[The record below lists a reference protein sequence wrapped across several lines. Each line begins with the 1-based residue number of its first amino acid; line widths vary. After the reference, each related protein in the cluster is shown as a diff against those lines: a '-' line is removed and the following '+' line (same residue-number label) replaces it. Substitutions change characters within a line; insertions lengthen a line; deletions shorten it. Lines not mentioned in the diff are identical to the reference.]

1 MITDIRL
8 FLNRTLLNRAL
19 MRTYLPS
26 LKKSVAKSDSIF
38 CAFIFFVPR
47 FFGVCKVINT
57 IARVPLK
64 VKAVIN
70 HLMSA
75 FFIVPA
81 LASGKQNRSK
91 LSFLHIHFFHLL
103 FKQPFMITSLRHVKT
118 NFTNF
123 VIPLLSPAKRITIA
137 LFLML
142 ASASFLQAQTLTS
155 DQADYAPGTTATL
168 TGSGFQAGETVA
180 VQVLHA
186 DYQPG
191 DPIGEDHEPWYVTA
205 DDNGNFTTTWH
216 VCEDDCIGATLIA
229 TADGQTSSRHA
240 EVSCTDA
247 ISLSSLSL
255 TSGTTNGGTLVTING
270 SGFVPA
276 ITSITVTFGGTSV
289 PGTRINN
296 TTIQATAPAH
306 TAGTVNVG
314 VAVVGPGPG
323 VTSSASLTNAYT
335 YTCPTITATGNV
347 TAPLCF
353 GGNGKVAISATGGT
367 GSYGSTVGEFTVAA
381 GAAYSFTVTDGNG
394 CTSNTISGT
403 M

>member
-47 FFGVCKVINT
+47 FFGVCKVVNT

-123 VIPLLSPAKRITIA
+123 VIPLLSPAK
-137 LFLML
+137 
-142 ASASFLQAQTLTS
+142 
-155 DQADYAPGTTATL
+155 
-168 TGSGFQAGETVA
+168 
-180 VQVLHA
+180 
-186 DYQPG
+186 
-191 DPIGEDHEPWYVTA
+191 
-205 DDNGNFTTTWH
+205 
-216 VCEDDCIGATLIA
+216 
-229 TADGQTSSRHA
+229 
-240 EVSCTDA
+240 
-247 ISLSSLSL
+247 
-255 TSGTTNGGTLVTING
+255 
-270 SGFVPA
+270 
-276 ITSITVTFGGTSV
+276 
-289 PGTRINN
+289 
-296 TTIQATAPAH
+296 
-306 TAGTVNVG
+306 
-314 VAVVGPGPG
+314 
-323 VTSSASLTNAYT
+323 
-335 YTCPTITATGNV
+335 
-347 TAPLCF
+347 LCF
-353 GGNGKVAISATGGT
+353 
-367 GSYGSTVGEFTVAA
+367 
-381 GAAYSFTVTDGNG
+381 
-394 CTSNTISGT
+394 
-403 M
+403 